1 MPKDIRFPDVSMYE
15 LIDYIL
21 ESQRLDW
28 SWRKLNVSLMAQIGC
43 CQRDKWFQDDKDDS
57 GKRIDWVLVWT
68 EVNSK
73 IKKVPEIIKQRRT
86 RRWLPK
92 CMSADLSW
100 PKAWRPVMTVD
111 RKQLQLMYCSRK
123 LDCEQ
128 WRQRGRKNGK
138 RTYTK

>member
-1 MPKDIRFPDVSMYE
+1 MPKDISFPDVSMYE

-21 ESQRLDW
+21 ELQRLDW

-43 CQRDKWFQDDKDDS
+43 CQRDKWFRDDKDDS
-57 GKRIDWVLVWT
+57 GKRIDWVLLGP

-73 IKKVPEIIKQRRT
+73 IKKVPEIIKQSRT
-86 RRWLPK
+86 RQWLPK

-100 PKAWRPVMTVD
+100 PKACCLVMAED
-111 RKQLQLMYCSRK
+111 RKQLQLMYCCRK

-128 WRQRGRKNGK
+128 WRQRGCKNK
-138 RTYTK
+138 KEHI